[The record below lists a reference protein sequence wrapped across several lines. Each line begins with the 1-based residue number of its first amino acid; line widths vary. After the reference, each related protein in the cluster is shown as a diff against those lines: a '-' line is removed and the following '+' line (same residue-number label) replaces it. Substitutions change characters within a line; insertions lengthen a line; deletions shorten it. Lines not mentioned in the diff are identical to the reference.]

1 MKKSNTILLSISC
14 IIAIILAFI
23 FEYQFII
30 NMTVWII
37 FISLLNML
45 LESIIYGYENLK
57 PKKKNKIEDI
67 SVTHNIKKYTKII
80 IKYPYEKFNEE
91 NLNNMI
97 TAHDYVKELNKKDR
111 KKFIEEF
118 DEIAGEIMMTKLKE
132 FYNFVAKVIIH
143 GGNPIEEYKAIQN
156 SNTVTKKEARIA
168 LATIVENFGVD
179 IAYFGTEL
187 KEAEEKLI
195 AFIEKE

>member
-1 MKKSNTILLSISC
+1 M
-14 IIAIILAFI
+14 
-23 FEYQFII
+23 
-30 NMTVWII
+30 
-37 FISLLNML
+37 
-45 LESIIYGYENLK
+45 
-57 PKKKNKIEDI
+57 
-67 SVTHNIKKYTKII
+67 NIKKYTKII
-80 IKYPYEKFNEE
+80 IKYPNEKFNEE
-91 NLNNMI
+91 NWNNMV
-97 TAHDYVKELNKKDR
+97 TAHDYVKKLNKKDR

-118 DEIAGEIMMTKLKE
+118 DEIAQEIMIKKLKE